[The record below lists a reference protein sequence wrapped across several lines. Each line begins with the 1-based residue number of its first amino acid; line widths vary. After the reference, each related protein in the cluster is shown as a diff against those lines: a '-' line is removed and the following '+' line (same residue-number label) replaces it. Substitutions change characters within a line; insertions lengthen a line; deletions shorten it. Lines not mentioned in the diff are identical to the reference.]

1 MSFFNAFARHF
12 VASME
17 KRAAVQVH
25 EHLRI
30 VSDET
35 LAQAGI
41 SKRLLAQGPSAYPW
55 SEEAES
61 PVGEASV
68 TRFPVSEQQEI
79 RTGVAELRACSDA
92 ELRDLG
98 ISRGEIEHVVRYG
111 RPGIDQA
118 AA

>member
-1 MSFFNAFARHF
+1 MSFFNSFARYF

-25 EHLRI
+25 EHLRT

-55 SEEAES
+55 SLEAKS
-61 PVGEASV
+61 SVIEASV
-68 TRFPVSEQQEI
+68 TSFPVSEEQEI
-79 RTGVAELRACSDA
+79 RTGIAELNACSDA

-98 ISRGEIEHVVRYG
+98 ISRGEIAHVVRYG
-111 RPGIDQA
+111 RPGIDQVA
-118 AA
+118 A